1 MFIQSKPLG
10 NKKIS
15 KLEIGMN
22 LINLI
27 LIKNQVTEECTWYN
41 SIHVN
46 SKPDKIK
53 YMLSKDTFADIKSIS
68 KIAKTFINTQF
79 GFLLTSGK
87 ETVELNS

>member
-1 MFIQSKPLG
+1 MY
-10 NKKIS
+10 
-15 KLEIGMN
+15 

-27 LIKNQVTEECTWYN
+27 LMKNQVTEEYMWYN

-46 SKPDKIK
+46 SKPDEIK
-53 YMLSKDTFADIKSIS
+53 HMLSEDTYADIKSIS
-68 KIAKTFINTQF
+68 KTAKKIINTQF

>member
-1 MFIQSKPLG
+1 MS
-10 NKKIS
+10 
-15 KLEIGMN
+15 

-27 LIKNQVTEECTWYN
+27 LLKNQVIEECMWYN

-53 YMLSKDTFADIKSIS
+53 HMLSEDTYADIKSIS
-68 KIAKTFINTQF
+68 ETAKKFISTQF

-87 ETVELNS
+87 ETVKLNS